1 MKFEK
6 FKEEVKAAYAKRFPD
21 SACTVRVFKCLG
33 KSITIDCHLAKDSSE
48 VSFGIMG
55 NDMFS
60 VGMMIDL
67 PDDFFEGDNDDLPE
81 NLVLEWQSSLIKA
94 KPESWLAYD
103 AEKVSYRKT
112 AGDSKKIIKALD
124 KYFQRL
130 YDTTKKLME
139 EDRIHPDYA
148 ELVSRKVR

>member
-1 MKFEK
+1 MKFAE
-6 FKEEVKAAYAKRFPD
+6 FKEEVKKAYAKRFPN
-21 SACTVRVFKCLG
+21 SLCEVYIFKCLG
-33 KSITIDCHLAKDSSE
+33 RSLCITCRFAENEKE
-48 VSFGIMG
+48 VPFGIMG
-55 NDMFS
+55 NDMFCAS
-60 VGMMIDL
+60 MSINL
-67 PDDFFEGDNDDLPE
+67 PDNFGDDDDLPE
-81 NLVLEWQSSLIKA
+81 NMILEWQSSCIKA

-130 YDTTKKLME
+130 YDTTKKLVE
-139 EDRIHPDYA
+139 EDRIHPNYA

>member
-1 MKFEK
+1 MKFAE
-6 FKEEVKAAYAKRFPD
+6 FKEEVKKAYAKRFPN
-21 SACTVRVFKCLG
+21 SLCEVYIFKCLG
-33 KSITIDCHLAKDSSE
+33 RSLCITCRFAENEKE
-48 VSFGIMG
+48 VPFGIMG
-55 NDMFS
+55 NDMFCAS
-60 VGMMIDL
+60 MSINL
-67 PDDFFEGDNDDLPE
+67 PDNFGDNDDLPE
-81 NLVLEWQSSLIKA
+81 NMILEWQSSYIKA

-130 YDTTKKLME
+130 YDTTKKLVE
-139 EDRIHPDYA
+139 EDRIHPNYA

>member
-1 MKFEK
+1 MKFKE
-6 FKEEVKAAYAKRFPD
+6 FKEEVKRAYAKRFPN
-21 SACTVRVFKCLG
+21 SLCEVYIFKCLG
-33 KSITIDCHLAKDSSE
+33 RSLCITCRFAENEKE
-48 VSFGIMG
+48 VPFGIMG
-55 NDMFS
+55 NDMFCAS
-60 VGMMIDL
+60 MSINL
-67 PDDFFEGDNDDLPE
+67 PDNFGDDDYLPE
-81 NLVLEWQSSLIKA
+81 NMVLEWQSSCIKA

-130 YDTTKKLME
+130 YDTTKKLVE
-139 EDRIHPDYA
+139 EDRIHPNYA

>member
-1 MKFEK
+1 MKFAE
-6 FKEEVKAAYAKRFPD
+6 FKEEVKKAYAKRFPN
-21 SACTVRVFKCLG
+21 SLCEVYIFKCLG
-33 KSITIDCHLAKDSSE
+33 RSLCITCRLAENEKE
-48 VSFGIMG
+48 VPFGIMG
-55 NDMFS
+55 NDMFCAS
-60 VGMMIDL
+60 MSINL
-67 PDDFFEGDNDDLPE
+67 PDNFGDDNDLPE
-81 NLVLEWQSSLIKA
+81 NMILEWQSSCIKA

-130 YDTTKKLME
+130 YDTTKKLVE
-139 EDRIHPDYA
+139 EDRIHPNYA